1 MDERLRSKI
10 LTKPASSIRRRL
22 IADMALLVMLTGV
35 MILAATWISGNRTIE
50 RLSSSLIERTA
61 ARTNRE
67 LDRFFG
73 TVQADVLTGRT
84 WASRGMLD
92 ATDYEA
98 MNALFVPMLEQHPQI
113 SSMMVANSDG
123 AEYLLLR
130 DPLEPNRWSN
140 RIVRVD
146 DWGTRVLNREWNTST
161 GEVEEEFGELEY
173 DPRKRIW
180 YQQALNTTPSEPVY
194 WTEPVIFFITK
205 DPGITASTHI
215 ELGDPASKTTVV
227 AFDLL
232 LMDISRFTSGI
243 EISPRGKT
251 FVLVED
257 EETSEYRVVG
267 LPSDPRYGD
276 DTAIRE
282 ALIFVPPDSAVADT
296 EAQLPSPDQLDTPA
310 VREAMESWLQAGTPQ
325 QPLKFQAN
333 GESWWGGFRLFQLGD
348 NKFWIAVV
356 VPEEDLSAGLRL
368 QQYLLSGVVIGALVI
383 GISRS
388 VWLAR
393 RFSQPI
399 ELLVRQSE
407 RISKGDLE
415 PGPAIESNIEEI
427 RRLSEAHNEMREGLQ
442 AVIKL
447 EKLERDLDIA
457 RDIQQGLLPEQSP
470 NTPGFQV
477 AAWNKPADQTG
488 GDYFDW
494 LTLPNGQTLF
504 TLADVTGHGIGPA
517 LIVAV
522 YRAYMRSSADG
533 SHVNLTEIAGR
544 VNELLCIDIPEER
557 FITAALGVIY
567 PETQQVELLSAGQ
580 APLLFYEATSDTLHN
595 WNADDLPLGL
605 IEGLEFSQARNIAF
619 APGDMLII
627 TTDGFFEA
635 SNPSGEQFGIE
646 AVEDFVRQNHNLP
659 PDEFINTLYRE
670 VERHVAGEE
679 QADDLTALVIKRV
692 AGSMTE
698 G

>member
-1 MDERLRSKI
+1 MI
-10 LTKPASSIRRRL
+10 
-22 IADMALLVMLTGV
+22 DMTVLVMLIGV
-35 MILAATWISGNRTIE
+35 MILVATWISGNRTIE
-50 RLSSSLIERTA
+50 SLSSSLIDRTA
-61 ARTNRE
+61 DRTGRE

-73 TVQADVLTGRT
+73 TVQADVLTSRAWGD
-84 WASRGMLD
+84 RGMLD
-92 ATDYEA
+92 ATDFEA
-98 MNALFVPMLEQHPQI
+98 MNALFVPILEQHPQI

-130 DPLEPNRWSN
+130 DPLDPNRWTN
-140 RIVRVD
+140 RLVQAD
-146 DWGTRVLNREWNTST
+146 EWGTRVLNRKWNTST
-161 GEVEEEFGELEY
+161 GEVQEEFGELEY

-180 YQQALNTTPSEPVY
+180 YQQALETTRSEPVY

-215 ELGDPASKTTVV
+215 EMGDQPPMITVV

-232 LMDISRFTSGI
+232 LMDISRFTSRL

-251 FVLVED
+251 FVIVED
-257 EETSEYRVVG
+257 EKANAYQVVG
-267 LPSDPRYGD
+267 LPRDPRFED
-276 DTAIRE
+276 DTDIRE
-282 ALIFVPPDSAVADT
+282 ALIFVPPESAVADA
-296 EAQLPSPDQLDTPA
+296 EAQLPAPDQLEIPA
-310 VREAMESWLQAGTPQ
+310 VTDAMESWLQDGLPQ
-325 QPLKFQAN
+325 KPLRFQVN
-333 GESWWGGFRLFQLGD
+333 GESWWGGFRLFQLGG

-356 VPEEDLSAGLRL
+356 VPEEDLSSGIRL
-368 QQYLLSGVVIGALVI
+368 QQYLLTGVVIGALLI
-383 GISRS
+383 GLGRS
-388 VWLAR
+388 SWLAR

-399 ELLVRQSE
+399 EALVQQSE

-415 PGPAIESNIEEI
+415 PGPSIESNVDEI
-427 RRLSEAHNEMREGLQ
+427 LRLSEAHDEMREGLK
-442 AVIKL
+442 AVIRL

-457 RDIQQGLLPEQSP
+457 RDIQQGLLPEESP
-470 NTPGFQV
+470 DTPGFQV

-580 APLLFYEATSDTLHN
+580 APLLFYELASGTLHN

-605 IEGLEFSQARNIAF
+605 IEDLEFSQARQIPF

-670 VERHVAGEE
+670 VEQHMAGEE
-679 QADDLTALVIKRV
+679 QGDDLTALVIKRAV
-692 AGSMTE
+692 E
-698 G
+698 QE